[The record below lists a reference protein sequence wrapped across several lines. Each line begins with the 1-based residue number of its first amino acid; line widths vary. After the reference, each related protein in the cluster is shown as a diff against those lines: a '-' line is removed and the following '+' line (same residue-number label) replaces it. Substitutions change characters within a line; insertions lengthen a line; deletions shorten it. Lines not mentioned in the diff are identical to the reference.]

1 MKIKLC
7 SICNLSDESNKD
19 VEKLTW
25 GCDYFPQ
32 IVLDSS
38 SFKIFK
44 SKLQMHICIVVFKY
58 WDVFTLVESISA
70 LSMPFFLGTHAP
82 WRTDQVELALKYT
95 LCKIKAKHTFP
106 I

>member
-1 MKIKLC
+1 MNIKLPSTC
-7 SICNLSDESNKD
+7 SLSDESNKD
-19 VEKLTW
+19 VEQLKW
-25 GCDYFPQ
+25 GCDFFPE

-38 SFKIFK
+38 SFKILK
-44 SKLQMHICIVVFKY
+44 PKPQMHICIVVFKY
-58 WDVFTLVESISA
+58 WDIFTPVESIYA

-95 LCKIKAKHTFP
+95 LCKIKAKYMFL